1 MSDTVTFVRI
11 TGSENAPAAFNPG
24 WLPSV
29 EGFPELA
36 QAREDYLRLSAA
48 YSAAG
53 ERRQELRDRIEA
65 DKERRASALRDAYLA
80 GEVDPQAEAEDQKLK
95 AQLAAA
101 DEQAQAAVTAFLE
114 HINRC
119 VALVIEHGQEWQGE
133 ITAFEQNLDGEVR
146 ALLERAAELR
156 AKRGRYGRLEHWI
169 QRTVEGAETPYSHFP
184 YSDIAAP
191 PSGDEAEEE
200 ARLREFMLA
209 SYAGGLAPDK
219 PATPEQARRLEE
231 GNLASQRQKPAD
243 AGGEVELNHLDDDEL
258 VDWLMGAGMFDGE
271 AKPSAA
277 LVVDAA
283 EEDPDMAARL
293 LQAERTANPEA
304 IRQDVLDA
312 LTEITN
318 RKATV

>member
-1 MSDTVTFVRI
+1 MSDTVTFARI

-24 WLPSV
+24 WLPLV

-53 ERRQELRDRIEA
+53 ERRRELRERIEA
-65 DKERRASALRDAYLA
+65 DEERRATALRDAYLR
-80 GEVDPQAEAEDQKLK
+80 GESDPQAEGEDQKLK
-95 AQLAAA
+95 VELAAA

-119 VALVIEHGQEWQGE
+119 VALVIERGQEWQGE

-184 YSDIAAP
+184 FSDIVAP

-219 PATPEQARRLEE
+219 PATPEQARRVEE
-231 GNLASQRQKPAD
+231 GNIASQRQKPAE
-243 AGGEVELNHLDDDEL
+243 AEVELRHLEDDEL
-258 VDWLMGAGMFDGE
+258 CDWLTGTGMFDGE

-277 LVVDAA
+277 LVVEAA
-283 EEDPDMAARL
+283 EGDSDMAARL
-293 LQAERTANPEA
+293 LRAERTANPEA
-304 IRQDVLDA
+304 TRPDVLDA